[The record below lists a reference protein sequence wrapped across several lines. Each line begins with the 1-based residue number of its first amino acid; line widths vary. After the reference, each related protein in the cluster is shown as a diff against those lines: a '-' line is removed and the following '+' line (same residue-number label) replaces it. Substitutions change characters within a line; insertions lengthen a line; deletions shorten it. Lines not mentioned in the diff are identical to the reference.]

1 MKELDMI
8 IKKGTKSFSQI
19 EISKRAYIYKITDN
33 HTDHIYYEVFERRAN
48 RRFSCISYPTDKA
61 FGKWAWC
68 ISKGENN
75 IVAHEAALKR
85 FNLICERKQA
95 A

>member
-19 EISKRAYIYKITDN
+19 ESSTRAYIYRVTDTE
-33 HTDHIYYEVFERRAN
+33 TDHVYYEVFERRFN
-48 RRFSCISYPTDKA
+48 RRFKCISYPTDKA

-68 ISKGENN
+68 ISKGEDHLG
-75 IVAHEAALKR
+75 AHKAALKR
-85 FNLICERKQA
+85 FNFINVLKEA